1 MKNKKIISNENSK
14 LKSFKS
20 SSKMKNNNSFEIKN
34 DDSSSFLKI
43 NNDNKEINETEE
55 KKDKNINNIKK
66 ENKADKI
73 ELIKSFSPLDNN
85 IFDFEEI
92 DHPIK
97 SRDDPISKSLD
108 KIIKGDDMDILSE
121 LMSLCDFLSLSSE
134 RIGFNPSLPK
144 LIEEICKNLTKT
156 YLPEIVIYSLQCINY
171 ILDTNPGLVNVLQ
184 KINVIPLIIKSIS
197 SVEDNTCA
205 DYAIKILENI
215 SMENSRILLENNIL
229 ENIFLNVFDF
239 LNIHQKK
246 SIMKICHN
254 IIISKRFNEKEYNT
268 YIKPVIN
275 ILTNLIII
283 DDNDNNDHIF
293 ISEKATIILYN
304 IINYFKYG
312 DYLYSKDK
320 KEKNIIQELITNYNI
335 IENFIEILNKYFIK
349 NSQIITEQLIK
360 NILKT
365 IVLIIEISKEGMD
378 KILSNKFLEIISNII
393 NNENNSETSNNTNIN
408 NRKNSSFHNKRG
420 NIFILEIFDVLI
432 ALFPSWKSKDENN
445 RKILYP
451 ENKIYY
457 DYFCK
462 NIFLPLINNIMNK
475 SINKILNH
483 LIKLILTFID
493 NSDKNDII
501 SFLPPKP
508 ISQIIIKLLDT
519 KNNNNLLDAIS
530 LVKSLLEK
538 TPENYIVN
546 FIREGIVHNCKNLKI
561 EPKKKEIKKDYI
573 NLNES
578 DEYIRK
584 FDIPPINKI
593 NSKDNKDKD
602 ELKNII
608 NINERKKEEN
618 YLYFNK
624 EENNKENNNTK
635 FIQTDDEFNKKNEK
649 YKINEENSISLG
661 KINNENLEKDQTQKL
676 SQLKESD
683 NEENEFRMD
692 SEGGN
697 EQEEVENDE
706 DNEDNEDMELNDEES
721 QNEEK
726 EQIDEEEE
734 EEMNSFILSKN
745 SSSPFLEG
753 KEKSKTIEKVKET
766 DKKLELISSPF
777 KLNLTQKESKSKKY
791 DLLKEENKGF
801 NISKIHD
808 IFINDLTSDNK
819 SSKEKITKNKNQKD
833 KDKNNLIIEEKNI
846 TSSISKRRELG
857 RKKRFIDF
865 LKYKEEFNEMEDN
878 LDDFEKNLIEEKLN
892 DLMINYL
899 SDEKINQYL
908 SKIESKSKEG
918 LMIIQKTL
926 SNYQQLLSSDKEE
939 NKNKEKYIKE
949 IIDVLTDEN
958 VSITLFEL
966 ENSKILISL
975 SNYIDPEFINQ
986 YNKLID
992 DNEYSSIAKL
1002 VNNLGDKNL
1011 WKDTQKF
1018 NFEIFEKISIFFK
1031 SFEGDKN
1038 KMLKFIQL
1046 LNESIHFMKCP
1057 IFLLHDNKKCFMDRF
1072 LMRPL
1077 NRTIRIRLEYCEEIF
1092 NEDVLNDNLIIDSYF
1107 KAKLYDL
1114 NMHFINN
1121 KRIPL
1126 TINNDTTFK
1135 NMTIILISDANIV
1148 LISNDK
1154 YDLCLKYFIKN
1165 NRNNIAKMD
1174 VEENDAQT
1182 KRNKNNKQKFSN
1194 TSEDECH
1201 NEQKENEIF
1210 NIDENWTYKE
1220 FIEKYAKKSI
1230 PFSIQFG
1237 LSIKPKIK
1245 ENAINNMQVEKINN
1259 NNSSDMTNGFLDYF
1273 YPFTQD
1279 LSNLTEH
1286 INFDKYCFIKDYH
1299 NNIINSE
1306 KIKFSKCLMPSLY
1319 LISLLNICINKYNE
1333 LFNLPKVWFIN
1344 SSKNKEEWKN
1354 IFLNIKIER
1363 FLFELSVDQF
1373 KLNNTYFPILG
1384 QYIAKNNQSLIK
1396 FPTRLLSFKT
1406 SFPKSFKSLINLQNH
1421 IKHLNLNNR
1430 SRHSVTLKKTMR
1442 IKIKVER
1449 DKIIE
1454 HGFNIMNEELYSKF
1468 KGYLE
1473 YEYIGEIGNGIGP
1486 TLEFYT
1492 LILDKIKE
1500 DTTLW
1505 YKTTN
1510 GFLYPRILNENEN
1523 NEKTLKLFK
1532 LLGYFI
1538 GRAIYDDR
1546 LLDIPLNKVFWELVL
1561 DYPVRFKN
1569 IRIIDSYLYNTL
1581 SDFLNLINQKKEYI
1595 KNNNIENLETF
1606 NFDNIILYNKYK
1618 LSSLDIYFTFPGYED
1633 IELKPNGKDI
1643 LLTMNN
1649 IEEYVNLIYDFIFF
1663 RGVDKIIKSF
1673 KEGFN
1678 INFNIDKL
1686 KCFSAQEIEEF
1697 LCGNLDIKWE
1707 PKILFENI
1715 KPEHGYTN
1723 QSEIFN
1729 DLVKFMI
1736 NLDKNQRR
1744 QFLIFS
1750 TGCPRLP
1757 IGGFKFLSPKL
1768 TVVKKYCEIGNNPD
1782 DYLPTVMTCQNYLKI
1797 PEYSNYKIFEQKMLL
1812 AMKEGCNEFNLS

>member
-1 MKNKKIISNENSK
+1 MKNKKIISNKNSK

-20 SSKMKNNNSFEIKN
+20 SSKEKNNNSFEIKN

-43 NNDNKEINETEE
+43 NSKNKEIKETEE

-66 ENKADKI
+66 EKKADKI
-73 ELIKSFSPLDNN
+73 ELIKSFSPLGDNL
-85 IFDFEEI
+85 FDFEEL
-92 DHPIK
+92 DPPIK
-97 SRDDPISKSLD
+97 SRDDPISKSLN

-134 RIGFNPSLPK
+134 RIGFNPSLPQ

-171 ILDTNPGLVNVLQ
+171 ILDTNPTLGNVLQ
-184 KINVIPLIIKSIS
+184 KINAIPLIIKSIS

-215 SMENSRILLENNIL
+215 SLENPRILLENNIL
-229 ENIFLNVFDF
+229 ENIFVNVFDF

-283 DDNDNNDHIF
+283 DDNDNNDHLF
-293 ISEKATIILYN
+293 ISEKATMILYN

-312 DYLYSKDK
+312 DYLYSKEK
-320 KEKNIIQELITNYNI
+320 KEKNIILELITNYNI
-335 IENFIEILNKYFIK
+335 IENLIEILNKYFIK
-349 NSQIITEQLIK
+349 NSQIITEQLVK

-393 NNENNSETSNNTNIN
+393 NNENNTEEISNTNIN
-408 NRKNSSFHNKRG
+408 NRKNSSFHSKRG
-420 NIFILEIFDVLI
+420 NIFLLEIFDILI
-432 ALFPSWKSKDENN
+432 ALFPSWKSKDDNN
-445 RKILYP
+445 RKILNP
-451 ENKIYY
+451 ENNIYY

-462 NIFLPLINNIMNK
+462 NIFLPLIKNIMNK
-475 SINKILNH
+475 TSNKILNH
-483 LIKLILTFID
+483 LIKLILAFIN

-508 ISQIIIKLLDT
+508 TSQIIIKLLDT

-530 LVKSLLEK
+530 LEKSLLEK

-546 FIREGIVHNCKNLKI
+546 FIREGIVYNFKNLKI
-561 EPKKKEIKKDYI
+561 EPKKKERKKNYI

-584 FDIPPINKI
+584 FDISPINKI
-593 NSKDNKDKD
+593 NSKDSKDRD
-602 ELKNII
+602 ELKKII
-608 NINERKKEEN
+608 DVKEKIMEEN

-624 EENNKENNNTK
+624 EEKNKENNNTK
-635 FIQTDDEFNKKNEK
+635 FIPAIEEFNMKNEK
-649 YKINEENSISLG
+649 YIN
-661 KINNENLEKDQTQKL
+661 KNLDKDQTEKL
-676 SQLKESD
+676 SELKESD
-683 NEENEFRMD
+683 NEENKFRND
-692 SEGGN
+692 SEEGN
-697 EQEEVENDE
+697 EQEDDE
-706 DNEDNEDMELNDEES
+706 DDEEMEFNDEES

-726 EQIDEEEE
+726 EQIVEE
-734 EEMNSFILSKN
+734 EEMNNSFILSKN
-745 SSSPFLEG
+745 SSSPFFEE
-753 KEKSKTIEKVKET
+753 KDKSKFREKGNET
-766 DKKLELISSPF
+766 AKKLEVTFSPF
-777 KLNLTQKESKSKKY
+777 KLNLFEKESKSKKL
-791 DLLKEENKGF
+791 DLFKEESNKSF
-801 NISKIHD
+801 TIVKSDN
-808 IFINDLTSDNK
+808 IFIDDLTSDNK
-819 SSKEKITKNKNQKD
+819 SSKENITKNKNQKD
-833 KDKNNLIIEEKNI
+833 NLIIEEKNI
-846 TSSISKRRELG
+846 TNLSKPRELG
-857 RKKRFIDF
+857 RRKRFMDF
-865 LKYKEEFNEMEDN
+865 LKNKEEFNEMEDN
-878 LDDFEKNLIEEKLN
+878 LEDLERKLVEEKLN
-892 DLMINYL
+892 DLMTNYL

-926 SNYQQLLSSDKEE
+926 SNYTQLLSSDKEE

-992 DNEYSSIAKL
+992 DNEYSSIDKL
-1002 VNNLGDKNL
+1002 VNNLAEKNL
-1011 WKDTQKF
+1011 SKDTQKF
-1018 NFEIFEKISIFFK
+1018 NFEIFEKISILFK

-1038 KMLKFIQL
+1038 KMFKFIQL
-1046 LNESIHFMKCP
+1046 LNESIQFMKCP
-1057 IFLLHDNKKCFMDRF
+1057 IFLLPNNKKCVIDRF

-1077 NRTIRIRLEYCEEIF
+1077 NRTIRIRLEYSEEIF

-1114 NMHFINN
+1114 NMHFISN

-1126 TINNDTTFK
+1126 NINNDTTFK
-1135 NMTIILISDANIV
+1135 NITITLISDANIV

-1154 YDLCLKYFIKN
+1154 YDLCLKYFIKT
-1165 NRNNIAKMD
+1165 NRNNIEKMD
-1174 VEENDAQT
+1174 IEENDDQT
-1182 KRNKNNKQKFSN
+1182 KKNKNNKQKFSKTN
-1194 TSEDECH
+1194 

-1220 FIEKYAKKSI
+1220 FIEKYSKKSI

-1245 ENAINNMQVEKINN
+1245 ENTINTIQIEQINNS
-1259 NNSSDMTNGFLDYF
+1259 NSSDKTNGFLDYY

-1279 LSNLTEH
+1279 LSNLTEP
-1286 INFDKYCFIKDYH
+1286 IEIDKYCFIKDYY
-1299 NNIINSE
+1299 NNIINSA

-1344 SSKNKEEWKN
+1344 SNKNKEGWKN
-1354 IFLNIKIER
+1354 IFFNQKIER

-1384 QYIAKNNQSLIK
+1384 EYIAKNNESLIK

-1442 IKIKVER
+1442 LKISVER

-1454 HGFNIMNEELYSKF
+1454 HGFNIMNEELYSKY

-1473 YEYIGEIGNGIGP
+1473 FEYIGEMGNGIGP

-1492 LILDKIKE
+1492 LILEKIKE
-1500 DTTLW
+1500 DKTLW

-1510 GFLYPRILNENEN
+1510 GILYPRILNENEN
-1523 NEKTLKLFK
+1523 NEKILKLFK

-1546 LLDIPLNKVFWELVL
+1546 LLDIPLDKVFWKLVL
-1561 DYPVRFKN
+1561 DYPIRFKN
-1569 IRIIDSYLYNTL
+1569 IRKIDSYLYNTL

-1595 KNNNIENLETF
+1595 KNNNIENFETF
-1606 NFDNIILYNKYK
+1606 NFDDIILYNKYK

-1633 IELKPNGKDI
+1633 IELKPKGKDI

-1678 INFNIDKL
+1678 MNFNIDKL

-1697 LCGNLDIKWE
+1697 LCGSLDIKWE

-1729 DLVKFMI
+1729 NLVKFMI
-1736 NLDKNQRR
+1736 SLDKNQRR

-1757 IGGFKFLSPKL
+1757 IGGFKSLSPKL

-1797 PEYSNYKIFEQKMLL
+1797 PEYSNYKIFEEKMLL